1 MDLAK
6 TSGWLVACVAL
17 GGAFQVWRGWDGDEP
32 HPQRAVRQVEAVAP
46 PRIRPPSIAAN
57 TNGRPVNVEQSQGTA
72 LQQANILAA
81 DDLKQEWDELGSA
94 KRMQYLE
101 GRFGTALAAIEAGEQ
116 PIAKHAFV
124 AESVLSSMRAE
135 LYDTPSGQAQH
146 RSHEA
151 RLDRAL
157 GGVVP
162 RDEGALK

>member
-1 MDLAK
+1 MMGLVK
-6 TSGWLVACVAL
+6 TIGCLVACVAL
-17 GGAFQVWRGWDGDEP
+17 TGAFQVWRGRDGDESR
-32 HPQRAVRQVEAVAP
+32 PQRALSEGV
-46 PRIRPPSIAAN
+46 RPPPITAN
-57 TNGRPVNVEQSQGTA
+57 TNDRPVSVGHPQATA

-94 KRMQYLE
+94 ERMQYLE

-116 PIAKHAFV
+116 PIEKHAFV

-146 RSHEA
+146 RSHET

-162 RDEGALK
+162 SDERALK